1 MTWLIF
7 SRICTFVVIIPLVWG
22 IINYKSIKKA
32 NLIYFLLI
40 ASIITE
46 SSNLIALNFFQSNLY
61 RFVLIYS
68 VFEITLISLFFLQS
82 MQNKY
87 KWYVLGTTLLLDC
100 YFLFAYFFKY
110 GGLDIPYALTSIFE
124 ILLASVYFLNNTK
137 NILNNWRF
145 TMFFAF
151 FQYNILAIGV
161 FSMMDYTEK
170 NVELAVYYRIIH
182 SVANALM
189 YVFITY
195 GFIQCKKHFLKASL

>member
-7 SRICTFVVIIPLVWG
+7 SRICSFIVLIPLIWG
-22 IINYKSIKKA
+22 TINYKSIKKA
-32 NLIYFLLI
+32 NLIYVLLI
-40 ASIITE
+40 ISLLTE
-46 SSNLIALNFFQSNLY
+46 ASNLILIKFFHSNLY
-61 RFVLIYS
+61 RIVLIYS

-87 KWYVLGTTLLLDC
+87 KWYVLGTSFVLDSYLL
-100 YFLFAYFFKY
+100 YAYFYNY
-110 GGLDIPYALTSIFE
+110 GGLDFPYAFTSIFE
-124 ILLASVYFLNNTK
+124 IIIASIYILSNTK

-170 NVELAVYYRIIH
+170 YVELDVYYRIIH
-182 SVANALM
+182 SIANALM
-189 YVFITY
+189 YILITY

>member
-1 MTWLIF
+1 MNWLIF
-7 SRICTFVVIIPLVWG
+7 SRICTSAVLIPLIWG
-22 IINYKSIKKA
+22 TVNYKSIKKA
-32 NLIYFLLI
+32 NLIYYILI
-40 ASIITE
+40 ASLITE
-46 SSNLIALNFFQSNLY
+46 ASNFILIKFFHSNLY

-68 VFEITLISLFFLQS
+68 VFEVTLLGLFFLQS
-82 MQNKY
+82 MQNKF
-87 KWYVLGTTLLLDC
+87 KWYVLGITFLLDC

-110 GGLDIPYALTSIFE
+110 GGLDLPYAFASIFE
-124 ILLASVYFLNNTK
+124 IILSSIYILSNTK

-170 NVELAVYYRIIH
+170 NVELVVYYRIIH
-182 SVANALM
+182 SIANALM
-189 YVFITY
+189 YILFTY